1 MCAKKKSPS
10 DPDENFFGKKSKKK
24 MERELI
30 FHCCF
35 VFFV

>member
-10 DPDENFFGKKSKKK
+10 DPDENFLEKKQKK